1 MKKQK
6 PKFTEKEIEE
16 LNDLYQNFGFNYGV
30 HEVIKFVKKELNLSE
45 VNKLS
50 ISLRKEFNSRIDE
63 MNKKFEETYK
73 DSTLQDKLFKRIEIE
88 TENEKN

>member
-16 LNDLYQNFGFNYGV
+16 LNDLHENFGFNYGV
-30 HEVIKFVKKELNLSE
+30 HEVINFVKKELNLSE
-45 VNKLS
+45 VHKLNV
-50 ISLRKEFNSRIDE
+50 SLRKEFNSRIDI

-73 DSTLQDKLFKRIEIE
+73 NSTLQDKLFKRIEIE
-88 TENEKN
+88 AENEKN